1 MIIQGQVLTA
11 NGPVDIKNLK
21 PGDKVLN
28 QLHRAFAVTAVQ
40 KKTVSVAYA
49 FTKNPNLMVTKET
62 IIKTVYGSKKVEK
75 TENVFFYMAQPNA
88 RMIKDKAQKVLD
100 EYIAYD
106 IQAEGCNSI
115 FVSNY
120 CLELEDKNA

>member
-1 MIIQGQVLTA
+1 MIIQGQVLTD

-40 KKTVSVAYA
+40 KKTVSVAYTFA
-49 FTKNPNLMVTKET
+49 KNPNLLVAKGVVLKT
-62 IIKTVYGSKKVEK
+62 IYGNKKVSVLEK
-75 TENVFFYMAQPNA
+75 TAVYMAQPNM
-88 RMIKDKAQKVLD
+88 RMVKDTVSKKTGEYTAYEIKTDDCDSV
-100 EYIAYD
+100 
-106 IQAEGCNSI
+106 

-120 CLELEDKNA
+120 CLKMEDENA

>member
-1 MIIQGQVLTA
+1 
-11 NGPVDIKNLK
+11 
-21 PGDKVLN
+21 
-28 QLHRAFAVTAVQ
+28 
-40 KKTVSVAYA
+40 VSVAYA